1 MSKNNIRKLKC
12 VSKCNK
18 ENSYGIEPITL
29 YSFKG
34 DKKCATN
41 ALQNINEFDFL
52 IPCDKDIKKE
62 DIIKSMLYPSINITS
77 KDIIEIYNL
86 NDIDSLKI
94 WIDENI
100 SKDFETINR
109 VLNSWIIHNLSNL
122 KYFNNALIDLIEK
135 ILKEH
140 FKDIKKNIIDKELS
154 KFVDYWVKKV
164 DIENF
169 DLNLI
174 IDFKNYLNKKYNE

>member
-12 VSKCNK
+12 VSKCTK
-18 ENSYGIEPITL
+18 EDSYGIEPITL
-29 YSFKG
+29 YPFKK
-34 DKKCATN
+34 DKHCATN
-41 ALQNINEFDFL
+41 TLQKFAERNFL
-52 IPCDKDIKKE
+52 TPCDKDIKKE
-62 DIIKSMLYPSINITS
+62 DLIKSMLYPSINITS
-77 KDIIEIYNL
+77 KDIIEIYNV
-86 NDIDSLKI
+86 NNIDSLKT
-94 WIDENI
+94 WIDKNI
-100 SKDFETINR
+100 NKDFETINR

-122 KYFNNALIDLIEK
+122 KYFNNALIDLIEQ
-135 ILKEH
+135 ILKVH